1 VITPREIIQKKRDR
15 QTLTSEEI
23 AALIRG
29 YMSGEVADYHIAAWL
44 MAVYLNGLEIE
55 ETLALTRE
63 MRDSGKG
70 LNLSSIHTRKIDKHS
85 TGGVGDKTSMIVAPI
100 AAACGITVP
109 MITGRALGHTGGT
122 LDKLESI
129 PGFNPRPSPER
140 ALRILKTTGAVIM
153 GQTDDLAPADRRIYA
168 LRDVTA
174 TVESIPLITAS
185 ILSKKLAED
194 IDGIVLDVKTGS
206 GAFMPTIEKAR
217 ELARSVVDVSRKM
230 KTKIVVLITD
240 MEQPLGRAIGN
251 ALEIRECIDFLRAEP
266 ENPSPADLETVSLAL
281 AAHMIRLGGR
291 ATTMQQASRMAYE
304 AVSSGAAAEKFRQII
319 QAQGGDARVVDN
331 PDLLPKTAF
340 VDKFKSMRDGYVAR
354 CDAKLLGVA
363 SNLLGAGRDRVDD
376 IVHPAVGLYIDRKL
390 GDRVRKGDVLCHIH
404 WNDEKRLRRA
414 IPLIESAFEVRT
426 RPPKFGPLIHA
437 VLEG

>member
-1 VITPREIIQKKRDR
+1 MISPRGIIQKKRDR
-15 QTLTSEEI
+15 QTHTPQEI

-29 YMSGEVADYHIAAWL
+29 YMSGEVADYHMSSWL
-44 MAVYLNGLEIE
+44 MAVYLNGLEIG
-55 ETLALTRE
+55 ETLALTKE

-70 LNLSSIHTRKIDKHS
+70 LKLSSIPTKKIDKHS

-100 AAACGITVP
+100 AAACGVTVP

-129 PGFNPRPSPER
+129 PGFDPRPSPAK
-140 ALRILKTTGAVIM
+140 ALAILKSTGAVIM

-206 GAFMPTIEKAR
+206 GAFMATLQSAQD
-217 ELARSVVDVSRKM
+217 LARSIVDVSRRM
-230 KTKIVVLITD
+230 KTRIVVLITD

-251 ALEIRECIDFLRAEP
+251 ALEIRECVEFLQGRAP
-266 ENPSPADLETVSLAL
+266 EDLETVSLAL

-291 ATTMQQASRMAYE
+291 AKSIQQAFRMAYE
-304 AVSSGAAAEKFRQII
+304 AVSSGAAADRFRQII
-319 QAQGGDARVVDN
+319 QAQGGDAMVVN
-331 PDLLPKTAF
+331 RPDLLPKSSFLATF
-340 VDKFKSMRDGYVAR
+340 NSPRDGYVSR
-354 CDAKLLGVA
+354 CDAKLLGLA
-363 SNLLGAGRDRVDD
+363 SNALGAGRNRVDD
-376 IVHPAVGLYIDRKL
+376 VVHPGVGLYLERKV
-390 GDRVRKGDVLCHIH
+390 GDRVHRGDVLCAIH
-404 WNDEKRLRRA
+404 FNEKRRLQHA
-414 IPLIESAFEVRT
+414 LPLIEQAFEINAR
-426 RPPKFGPLIHA
+426 RPSPRPLIHA
-437 VLEG
+437 ILEG

>member
-1 VITPREIIQKKRDR
+1 MAGQVT
-15 QTLTSEEI
+15 
-23 AALIRG
+23 
-29 YMSGEVADYHIAAWL
+29 DYHVAAWL

-70 LNLSSIHTRKIDKHS
+70 LNLSSIKTNKVDKHS

-100 AAACGITVP
+100 AAACGVTVP

-129 PGFNPRPSPER
+129 PGFDPRPSPQK
-140 ALRILKTTGAVIM
+140 ALAILKAVGAVIM

-206 GAFMPTIEKAR
+206 GAFMPTLRSAR
-217 ELARSVVDVSRKM
+217 DLAGSIVDVGRRM
-230 KTKIVVLITD
+230 NARIVVLITD

-251 ALEIRECIDFLRAEP
+251 ALEIRECIDFLNGTTP
-266 ENPSPADLETVSLAL
+266 NDLETVSLAL
-281 AAHMIRLGGR
+281 AAHMIRLGGK
-291 ATTMQQASRMAYE
+291 AKTLQAASKMAYE
-304 AVSSGAAAEKFRQII
+304 AVSSGAAAERFRQIVR
-319 QAQGGDARVVDN
+319 AQGGDARVVDN
-331 PDLLPKTAF
+331 PDLLPRTAF
-340 VDKFKSMRDGYVAR
+340 VKQFRSRRDGYVSR

-363 SNLLGAGRDRVDD
+363 SNVLGAGRNQMDD
-376 IVHPAVGLYIDRKL
+376 VVHPAVGLYLQRKA
-390 GDRVRKGDVLCHIH
+390 GERVKNGEVLCDIH
-404 WNDEKRLRRA
+404 WNDETRLKSA
-414 IPLIESAFEVRT
+414 MTLIERAFEIKA
-426 RPPKFGPLIHA
+426 RPSEERPLIHA